1 MKIKL
6 FIIVILYFT
15 NSIKA
20 QSTNVQKIF
29 SSKYQV
35 TFISRGNNFPNFST
49 EKNDIKPFLVT
60 LHNNISIKDFQK
72 INGFSNSKIKRIE
85 KLLIRKN
92 WAHKNNDTLKPSIF
106 IATKKDGEKLYEYAN
121 PISIEIVNSIKNEI
135 SSIKENFSKTDISK
149 SQTFEDWSF
158 FILSNVL
165 LDSWQIK
172 SVEKEFLQNI
182 ERPKR
187 NGKNYYASLL
197 EITGEK
203 ESFNIYGNQ
212 SGQLS
217 VYGNNRDN
225 AIARNNKNYISKI
238 DNQIFKEISDNFLPY
253 LISILKNNKKY
264 SLKVYNDLGYS
275 NEITFNEFF
284 IWWYHFIYTQ
294 TTNMMFEQG
303 MLTIPKDGNFIYKI
317 E

>member
-1 MKIKL
+1 MKTKL
-6 FIIVILYFT
+6 FLILLLFFT
-15 NSIKA
+15 TIIKA
-20 QSTNVQKIF
+20 QSTDIQNIF
-29 SSKYQV
+29 SSKYKV

-49 EKNDIKPFLVT
+49 DKNDIIPFLVS
-60 LHNNISIKDFQK
+60 LHNNTPIEEFQK
-72 INGFSNSKIKRIE
+72 INGYSNSKIKRIE

-92 WAHKNNDTLKPSIF
+92 WAHKNNETLKPSIF
-106 IATKKDGEKLYEYAN
+106 IASKEDGEKLYEYAI
-121 PISIEIVNSIKNEI
+121 PISTEIVYTIKNELNSIK
-135 SSIKENFSKTDISK
+135 KDFSRTDISK
-149 SQTFEDWSF
+149 NQTFEDWDF

-165 LDSWQIK
+165 LDNWQIS
-172 SVEKEFLQNI
+172 SVEKEFLLNI

-197 EITGEK
+197 EITGER

-212 SGQLS
+212 VGQLS

-238 DNQIFKEISDNFLPY
+238 DNQIFKEISANFLPK
-253 LISILKNNKKY
+253 LISILNNHKNY

-275 NEITFNEFF
+275 KEITFNEFF

-294 TTNMMFEQG
+294 ATDMMFEKG
-303 MLTIPKDGNFIYKI
+303 MLTIPKDGNFIYKM